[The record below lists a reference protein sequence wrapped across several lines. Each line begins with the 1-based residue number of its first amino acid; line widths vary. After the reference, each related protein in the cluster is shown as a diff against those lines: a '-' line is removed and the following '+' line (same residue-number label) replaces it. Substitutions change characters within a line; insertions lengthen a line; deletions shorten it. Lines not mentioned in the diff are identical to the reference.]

1 MLTHHRVFSAYSD
14 RTVKVTWAC
23 ESHEVEGT
31 VNDNSTEIDVSNVG
45 KVKVNRLVSTNATN
59 YFTDPDNAC
68 AQGGFRCSVV
78 EAFENSGVGQWYY
91 KCNITLGLTQ
101 NDPRNLSYISD
112 AMAFTATSSIAQTG
126 YSDGLGPHTQVY
138 PRKSLWGTSALGDAS
153 SMGSI
158 ISMYALGSI
167 AGASLFNP
175 RIYYQGEAPMQGYE
189 LNLNHPKFFYLIIGL
204 ICGCQLVFI
213 VIVAVLSNRVKVG
226 PDTYLSMAL
235 LLRPIADAL
244 EGVSGGNT
252 SKKNKA
258 LNRAKKTT
266 TVRYEKDGR
275 NGRWHLKMLAK

>member
-1 MLTHHRVFSAYSD
+1 M
-14 RTVKVTWAC
+14 TWSC
-23 ESHEVEGT
+23 ESHEVLGT
-31 VNDNSTEIDVSNVG
+31 VNDNSTEIDVSNIG
-45 KVKVNRLVSTNATN
+45 KVRVNKLVSTNATN

-68 AQGGFRCSVV
+68 EEGNTRCSVV
-78 EAFENSGVGQWYY
+78 EAFENSDTGQWYY
-91 KCNITLGLTQ
+91 KCNITMGLTQ
-101 NDPRNLSYISD
+101 NDPKNLSYISD
-112 AMAFTATSSIAQTG
+112 AMAFTATSAIAQIG
-126 YSDGLGPHTQVY
+126 YSNGPGVQTQVY
-138 PRKSLWGTSALGDAS
+138 PSKSLWGTSASGDANY
-153 SMGSI
+153 MGSI

-175 RIYYQGEAPMQGYE
+175 QLYYEGEAPIQGYE

-204 ICGCQLVFI
+204 LCGCQLLFI
-213 VIVAVLSNRVKVG
+213 IIVAVLSNRVKVG

-258 LNRAKKTT
+258 LNRAMKTT

-275 NGRWHLKMLAK
+275 NGRWYLKMLDR